1 MNLSRILTTFLLIAG
16 LNLPGCGGGA
26 GGLALTNG
34 GGGIGG
40 TGLTSTGT
48 IDGFGS
54 IFVNGVEFETDES
67 EVKLDGVIST
77 QDELRLGM
85 VVTVQGTVNED
96 GKTGTADR
104 VVFDDDVQ
112 GPVSAI
118 EIGRDGDSL
127 LLTVLGVEIIA
138 ERIGT
143 VFDGVSFDTL
153 LVGDL
158 VKVSGFVENG
168 TRLRATRIE
177 KQSTNEVALEGT
189 VSGLSGTTFTLNTL
203 VVEFANADL
212 SGVPGGS
219 ITEGM
224 LVKVRGSLNGSN
236 IVADRV
242 VQEYETSDRF
252 DDGDEVSLQGA
263 ISNLVDKGLFD
274 VNGVA
279 VDATSAALAPASLLL
294 ANGAIVEVEG
304 RWNGS
309 VLVAKEVT
317 ARRGRVKLEAKV
329 ASVNA
334 SQGNITLQFFTGT
347 VIVQV
352 DGTTVLYDDTNQADP
367 LTLGDIA
374 SGNFLVVEA
383 IKVGDSLVASR
394 VRRDEQD
401 DNILQAQVDS
411 FSAGVDITLLGIT
424 FSTEG
429 AEFENQSDGAVSAD
443 TFFGELR
450 VGDLVKVK
458 DQAVADGIADTVEFE
473 REDALDGEEFDDDC
487 DDTLGDSDSD
497 CATDDDDDDDSDDDC
512 TAGDAGSD
520 DDCATDDEDD
530 SDDDCT
536 AGDAGSGDDCVTDD
550 DDGSSTDD
558 CDLTEAGSD
567 DGCVTDGGEDSGEDD
582 PDGGEDSAEDEP
594 DDGDDSAE
602 DDPDD
607 GDD

>member
-1 MNLSRILTTFLLIAG
+1 
-16 LNLPGCGGGA
+16 
-26 GGLALTNG
+26 
-34 GGGIGG
+34 
-40 TGLTSTGT
+40 
-48 IDGFGS
+48 
-54 IFVNGVEFETDES
+54 
-67 EVKLDGVIST
+67 
-77 QDELRLGM
+77 M
-85 VVTVQGTVNED
+85 VVTVNGTVNAD
-96 GKTGTADR
+96 GKTGTANR
-104 VVFDDDVQ
+104 VVFDGDVQ

-127 LLTVLGVEIIA
+127 LLTVLGVDIIA

-143 VFDGVSFDTL
+143 VFDGVSFDAL

-158 VKVSGFVENG
+158 IKVSGFVENG
-168 TRLRATRIE
+168 ARLRATRIE
-177 KQSTNEVALEGT
+177 KQSTEEVAVEGA

-203 VVEFANADL
+203 LVEFGNADL

-224 LVKVRGSLNGSN
+224 LVKVRGSLNGST

-242 VQEYETSDRF
+242 EQEYDVSDDF

-263 ISNLVDKGLFD
+263 ISNLVDRGHFD

-279 VDATSAALAPASLLL
+279 VDATSAALEPAGLVL
-294 ANGAIVEVEG
+294 ADGVVVEVEG

-334 SQGNITLQFFTGT
+334 SQGTITLQFFTGT

-352 DGTTVLYDDTNQADP
+352 DRTTLLYDDTDQADP

-374 SGNFLVVEA
+374 SGNFLDVEA

-394 VRRDEQD
+394 VRRGEQD

-411 FSAGVDITLLGIT
+411 FNVGTDITLLGIT
-424 FSTEG
+424 FSTAG

-443 TFFGELR
+443 TFFVELR

-473 REDALDGEEFDDDC
+473 REDVLDGEEFDDDC
-487 DDTLGDSDSD
+487 DETLDDSDGD
-497 CATDDDDDDDSDDDC
+497 CATDDEGDDDDSDDDCTGGDVGSDDDCATDDDDDSDDDC
-512 TAGDAGSD
+512 TAGDA
-520 DDCATDDEDD
+520 E
-530 SDDDCT
+530 
-536 AGDAGSGDDCVTDD
+536 SGDDCVTDD
-550 DDGSSTDD
+550 DDDSSTDD

-567 DGCVTDGGEDSGEDD
+567 DGCVTDGGDDSGEDD
-582 PDGGEDSAEDEP
+582 L
-594 DDGDDSAE
+594 DDGE
-602 DDPDD
+602 
-607 GDD
+607 G